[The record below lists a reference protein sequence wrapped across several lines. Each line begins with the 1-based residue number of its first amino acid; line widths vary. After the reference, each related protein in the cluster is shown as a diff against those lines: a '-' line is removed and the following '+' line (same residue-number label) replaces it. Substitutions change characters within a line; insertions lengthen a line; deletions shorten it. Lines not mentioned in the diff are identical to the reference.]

1 MAATNNKVLILA
13 TMALLLDEEEQERK
27 NKRPRFVW
35 TRPWLLHR
43 RNDGAFHKIFKE
55 LKEEDS
61 DGFKGYVRMDV
72 DHFDELVHLLSPLLL
87 KKDTNMRECIKPEE
101 MCCVT
106 LRYLATGES
115 FRSLEYQFRISKK
128 AISYIVQEVSLAIIK
143 GLGKEYLKTPNT
155 TEEWILRKSFITDG
169 IFQMGLVV
177 STETILFYSNQRT
190 LDHIIETTKEVIV
203 SS

>member
-1 MAATNNKVLILA
+1 
-13 TMALLLDEEEQERK
+13 
-27 NKRPRFVW
+27 
-35 TRPWLLHR
+35 
-43 RNDGAFHKIFKE
+43 
-55 LKEEDS
+55 
-61 DGFKGYVRMDV
+61 MDV
-72 DHFDELVHLLSPLLL
+72 DHFDELVHLLISLLL

-106 LRYLATGES
+106 LRYLASGKS
-115 FRSLEYQFRISKK
+115 FRSLEYQFRITKK

-143 GLGKEYLKTPNT
+143 TLGKEYLKTPNT
-155 TEEWILRKSFITDG
+155 TEEWINIAEKCFITDG

-177 STETILFYSNQRT
+177 STESILFYSNQRT

>member
-1 MAATNNKVLILA
+1 MN
-13 TMALLLDEEEQERK
+13 
-27 NKRPRFVW
+27 
-35 TRPWLLHR
+35 
-43 RNDGAFHKIFKE
+43 
-55 LKEEDS
+55 
-61 DGFKGYVRMDV
+61 V

-87 KKDTNMRECIKPEE
+87 KKDTNMRECIKPKE

-106 LRYLATGES
+106 LRYLASGES

-128 AISYIVQEVSLAIIK
+128 AISYMVQEVSLAIIK
-143 GLGKEYLKTPNT
+143 TLGKEYLKAPNT
-155 TEEWILRKSFITDG
+155 TEEWINIAEKFYYRWG

-177 STETILFYSNQRT
+177 STESILFYSNQRT

>member
-1 MAATNNKVLILA
+1 MN
-13 TMALLLDEEEQERK
+13 
-27 NKRPRFVW
+27 
-35 TRPWLLHR
+35 
-43 RNDGAFHKIFKE
+43 
-55 LKEEDS
+55 
-61 DGFKGYVRMDV
+61 V

-87 KKDTNMRECIKPEE
+87 KKDTNMRECIKPKE

-106 LRYLATGES
+106 LRYLASGES

-128 AISYIVQEVSLAIIK
+128 AISYMVQEVSLAIIK
-143 GLGKEYLKTPNT
+143 TLGKEYLKAPNT
-155 TEEWILRKSFITDG
+155 TEEWINIAEKFYDRWG

-177 STETILFYSNQRT
+177 STESILFYSNQRT